1 MVCGVCLRGKLKSI
15 IISNVTSFV
24 RGSIHQGDSRFSDIS
39 RGTQCAFMSPSA
51 LSCAN
56 SCDTLRMI
64 SLNYI
69 FIRSSPF
76 LSFVRNCEHIRCS
89 VIVEVE

>member
-1 MVCGVCLRGKLKSI
+1 M
-15 IISNVTSFV
+15 SNSTLFV

-56 SCDTLRMI
+56 SCDTLRHNLSKLFNLSDRVL
-64 SLNYI
+64 SLALYAIVNI
-69 FIRSSPF
+69 FAV
-76 LSFVRNCEHIRCS
+76 L
-89 VIVEVE
+89 